1 MNDENTAITFG
12 VAVIVM
18 RSVFVLRMVEA
29 FLRMYRLKHGQLQAA
44 NSLEAARRLIAE
56 RRGEAPHTEPLP
68 PNGGRGRGRIRG
80 PDSRRGVS
88 LPIPLPACGAGARG

>member
-1 MNDENTAITFG
+1 MFPDQAMIRFWKSMNDENTAIKFG

-56 RRGEAPHTEPLP
+56 RRG
-68 PNGGRGRGRIRG
+68 
-80 PDSRRGVS
+80 
-88 LPIPLPACGAGARG
+88 